1 MPTSLPPVP
10 PTRIDFSPE
19 DRAWIAD
26 RIQEVLESG
35 RLTLGPFGEEFEK
48 LFAAGIGCKHA
59 IAVNS
64 GTASLEIML
73 RAMDIAGKDV
83 LVPANTFFAT
93 AAAVISAGGNPVLMD
108 TDIETLSTSLKEI
121 ERRITPKTVG
131 IMIVHIA
138 GLITAEMPAIAAF
151 AKTRN
156 IWLMED
162 AAHAQGS
169 TLDGKHA
176 GTFGLAGSFSFYPTK
191 VMTSAEGGMI
201 ITDDDRMASE
211 ARLYRDQGKASFL
224 QNTHIRMGYNW
235 RLSEPHAVIGLR
247 HLQVFPGML
256 AARRRI
262 GARYDAALTGLSN
275 SLRPV
280 ATPKGCAPNYY
291 KYVVML
297 PEGVDR
303 PALKAWL
310 KENHGVNCSGE
321 VYEVP
326 LHKNEV
332 LKYLDPGDLKNAE
345 IACGR
350 QLCLP
355 VFASMTDAQ
364 ADQVVSAL
372 QAAQKAGLLQPRS
385 SSGVNHF

>member
-1 MPTSLPPVP
+1 MPSSFPAVP
-10 PTRIDFSPE
+10 PTRIDFSAE
-19 DRAWIAD
+19 DREWIAE
-26 RIQEVLESG
+26 RIKLVLESG
-35 RLTLGPFGEEFEK
+35 RLTLGPYGEEFEGEI
-48 LFAAGIGCKHA
+48 ARGMGVKHA
-59 IAVNS
+59 ITVNS

-73 RAMDIAGKDV
+73 RAMNVAGKDV

-93 AAAVISAGGNPVLMD
+93 ASAVISAGGNPVLMD
-108 TDIETLSTSLKEI
+108 TDVATLSTSLAEI
-121 ERRITPKTVG
+121 ERRMTPKTVG

-138 GLITAEMPAIAAF
+138 GFITDQMPAIAAF
-151 AKTRN
+151 AKKKG

-191 VMTSAEGGMI
+191 VMTSAEGGVI
-201 ITDDDRMASE
+201 VTDDDFIATE
-211 ARLYRDQGKASFL
+211 AKLYRDQGKASFL
-224 QNTHIRMGYNW
+224 QNTHVRMGYNW
-235 RLSEPHAVIGLR
+235 RMSEPHAVIGIR
-247 HLQVFPGML
+247 HLHNLPTMIKNRQ
-256 AARRRI
+256 RI
-262 GARYDAALTGLSN
+262 AARYDAAFVGGNL
-275 SLRPV
+275 LRPV
-280 ATPKGCAPNYY
+280 VAPKGCVSNYY

-303 PALKAWL
+303 AAAKAWL
-310 KENHGVNCSGE
+310 REERGVNCSGE

-332 LKYLDPGDLKNAE
+332 LKHLDPGNLTQSE

-355 VFASMTDAQ
+355 IFASMTDAQ
-364 ADQVVSAL
+364 ADQVIEGVK
-372 QAAQKAGLLQPRS
+372 AAKAKGLL
-385 SSGVNHF
+385 

>member
-1 MPTSLPPVP
+1 MPAIPQVP

-19 DRAWIAD
+19 DRVWITE
-26 RIQEVLESG
+26 RISQVLESG
-35 RLTLGPFGEEFEK
+35 RLTLGPFGEEFE
-48 LFAAGIGCKHA
+48 AALAKDMGVKHA
-59 IAVNS
+59 ITVNS

-73 RAMDIAGKDV
+73 RAMDVAGKDV

-93 AAAVISAGGNPVLMD
+93 AAAVIAAGGHPVLMD
-108 TDIETLSTSLKEI
+108 TDVATLSTSLAEI
-121 ERRITPKTVG
+121 EHRITPNTVG

-138 GLITAEMPAIAAF
+138 GFITAEMPAIAAF
-151 AKTRN
+151 AKSRG

-191 VMTSAEGGMI
+191 VMTSAEGGVI
-201 ITDDDRMASE
+201 VTDDDRMATE
-211 ARLYRDQGKASFL
+211 AKLYRDQGKASFL
-224 QNTHIRMGYNW
+224 QNNHVRMGYNW
-235 RLSEPHAVIGLR
+235 RMSEPHAIIGLR
-247 HLQVFPGML
+247 HFHNLPAMI
-256 AARRRI
+256 ANRRRI
-262 GARYDAALTGLSN
+262 AARFDAALAN
-275 SLRPV
+275 SRLRPMP
-280 ATPKGCAPNYY
+280 APKGCISNYY

-303 PALKAWL
+303 KTVKTWL
-310 KENHGVNCSGE
+310 REHHGVNCSGE

-326 LHKNEV
+326 LHRHDV
-332 LKYLDPGDLKNAE
+332 LKHLDPGDLHQAE

-355 VFASMTDAQ
+355 IFASMTDAQ
-364 ADQVVSAL
+364 ADQVIAGVK
-372 QAAQKAGLLQPRS
+372 AAEA
-385 SSGVNHF
+385 SGIV